1 MEVLTGHHPTETF
14 LGPMNLVDY
23 FVLSMEEKYIL
34 QIVDDVVLRQGSNED
49 IQAFAE
55 LALRCI
61 NKKRDERPAM
71 REVTPELRRIQHPI
85 RSNQNNVTSLAQI
98 PLMMLDN
105 FK

>member
-14 LGPMNLVDY
+14 LGHMNLVDY
-23 FVLSMEEKYIL
+23 FVLSMEEKCIL

-71 REVTPELRRIQHPI
+71 REVTPELRRIQHLI
-85 RSNQNNVTSLAQI
+85 RSNQNNETGLAQI
-98 PLMMLDN
+98 PLMMLGN